1 MVVQFVYTFNNK
13 YPSMVFSQLEEGF
26 KYSILNFSIEPYVK
40 GQFHEVSTPN
50 FFVNYL
56 LHLCP

>member
-40 GQFHEVSTPN
+40 GQFHEVTVGAESIS
-50 FFVNYL
+50 FFSEN
-56 LHLCP
+56 